1 MSEPQEIHDPFLSWL
16 PDRFSEKRRRYYVR
30 HDRVER
36 RCLKRLEKSLIRSF
50 RYALAKYL
58 RARGYVLDK
67 AFLENPERYGPT
79 PGVLWMLFLDNE
91 HAIAVIGD
99 SSLPQPSSP
108 HAGLLLDSFVQRL
121 RVQGYEVRSAQLLDL
136 SDRYR
141 WGDARRAIYVRIWG
155 VTAACSEE
163 E

>member
-1 MSEPQEIHDPFLSWL
+1 MSETEIRDPFIDWL
-16 PDRFSEKRRRYYVR
+16 PERFSEKHRRYYVK
-30 HDRVER
+30 HERVER
-36 RCLKRLEKSLIRSF
+36 RCLKRLERSLVRAF

-67 AFLENPERYGPT
+67 SFLEDPERFGPT
-79 PGVLWMLFLDNE
+79 PGVLWMLFLDSE
-91 HAIAVIGD
+91 HAIAVVGD
-99 SSLPQPSSP
+99 SSLPQPSSQ
-108 HAGLLLDSFVQRL
+108 HSRLFVDSFAERL
-121 RVQGYEVRSAQLLDL
+121 RSRGYDVKHVQLLDL

-141 WGDARRAIYVRIWG
+141 WGDARRAIYVRLWG